1 MQIARDKE
9 GTLRLFDNIPV
20 KHEEGY
26 WTSQR
31 GYNDI
36 ELDSH
41 LFPEVTWENS
51 PKEVEFKF
59 STTGADRGRRDSI
72 IRGLKQ
78 LEEDYMLSYEEEI
91 EWLNQI
97 VKDYNPK
104 KVEIVEEDLVEKACK
119 WLDDNLYTT
128 YDMFNNVGIDSVDS
142 CTVEEFIESFRKF
155 LKINS
160 I

>member
-1 MQIARDKE
+1 MWIARDKD

-36 ELDSH
+36 ELDSR

-51 PKEVEFKF
+51 PKK
-59 STTGADRGRRDSI
+59 
-72 IRGLKQ
+72 
-78 LEEDYMLSYEEEI
+78 I
-91 EWLNQI
+91 EL
-97 VKDYNPK
+97 
-104 KVEIVEEDLVEKACK
+104 VEEDLVEKACK

-128 YDMFNNVGIDSVDS
+128 HDMFNNVGIDSVDS
-142 CTVEEFIESFRKF
+142 CTVEEFIEKF
-155 LKINS
+155 KKAMKNV
-160 I
+160 